1 MSFKSNWTFAA
12 ASVAYHWSA
21 INNKGNGQLLRTAAG
36 HGNGYWR
43 TEHQPERFYPS
54 LLVPVSS
61 LLSAVA
67 LSTRDGAFLS
77 FLDPKAFLTVFLN
90 GDKNIFGCVVLAG
103 S

>member
-1 MSFKSNWTFAA
+1 MGNYFILLPDMVMVIGARRTNL
-12 ASVAYHWSA
+12 
-21 INNKGNGQLLRTAAG
+21 KGF
-36 HGNGYWR
+36 
-43 TEHQPERFYPS
+43 PPS

-77 FLDPKAFLTVFLN
+77 FLDPKAFLTVFLS